1 MTITKKTDN
10 ELLTM
15 ELDGRLDTN
24 TAPALE
30 LEINNSV
37 TSEIKKLVLDFKE
50 LQYISSAG
58 LRVLLAAQ
66 KKMNKQGC
74 MIIKNANEMIMDVFH
89 VTGFI
94 DILTVE

>member
-1 MTITKKTDN
+1 MTITQKTEN

-30 LEINNSV
+30 QEINNSV
-37 TSEIKKLVLDFKE
+37 TSKIKKLVLDFKE

>member
-1 MTITKKTDN
+1 MTITQKTES

>member
-30 LEINNSV
+30 QEINNSV
-37 TSEIKKLVLDFKE
+37 TSEIKKLVLDFKK

-74 MIIKNANEMIMDVFH
+74 MIIKNANEMIMDIFH

>member
-1 MTITKKTDN
+1 MTITQKTEN

>member
-1 MTITKKTDN
+1 MTITQKTEN

-58 LRVLLAAQ
+58 LRVLLATQ

>member
-1 MTITKKTDN
+1 MTITQKTEN

-30 LEINNSV
+30 QEINNSV
-37 TSEIKKLVLDFKE
+37 TSEIKKLVLDFKK

>member
-1 MTITKKTDN
+1 MTITQKTEN
-10 ELLTM
+10 KLLTM

>member
-1 MTITKKTDN
+1 MTITKKAEN
-10 ELLTM
+10 EKIIL
-15 ELDGRLDTN
+15 ELAGRLDTS

-30 LEINNSV
+30 QEIKDSV
-37 TSEIKKLVLDFKE
+37 TGDIRELILDFKE

-66 KKMNKQGC
+66 KRMNKQGG
-74 MIIKNANEMIMDVFH
+74 MVVKNVNDMVMEVFQ

-94 DILTVE
+94 DILTVA

>member
-1 MTITKKTDN
+1 MTITKKTEN

-24 TAPALE
+24 TAPSLE
-30 LEINNSV
+30 QEINNSITEEV
-37 TSEIKKLVLDFKE
+37 KKLVLDFKQ

-58 LRVLLAAQ
+58 LRVLLATQ

-74 MIIKNANEMIMDVFH
+74 MVIKNVNEMIMDVFH

>member
-1 MTITKKTDN
+1 MTITKKTEN

-24 TAPALE
+24 TAPSLE
-30 LEINNSV
+30 QEINNSV
-37 TSEIKKLVLDFKE
+37 TTEIKKLVLDFKK

-66 KKMNKQGC
+66 KKMNKQGS
-74 MIIKNANEMIMDVFH
+74 MVIKNVNEMIMDVFH

>member
-1 MTITKKTDN
+1 MPITKKTEN

-15 ELDGRLDTN
+15 DLDGRLDTN
-24 TAPALE
+24 TAPSLE
-30 LEINNSV
+30 QEINNSITEEV
-37 TSEIKKLVLDFKE
+37 KKLVLDFKQ

-58 LRVLLAAQ
+58 LRVLLATQ

-74 MIIKNANEMIMDVFH
+74 MVIKNVNEMIMDVFH
-89 VTGFI
+89 VTGFV

>member
-1 MTITKKTDN
+1 MTITKKTEN

-24 TAPALE
+24 TAPSLE
-30 LEINNSV
+30 QEINNSITEEV
-37 TSEIKKLVLDFKE
+37 KKLVLDFKQ

-58 LRVLLAAQ
+58 LRVLLATQ

-74 MIIKNANEMIMDVFH
+74 MVIKNVNEMIMDVFH
-89 VTGFI
+89 VTGFV

>member
-1 MTITKKTDN
+1 MTITKKTEN

-24 TAPALE
+24 TAPSLE
-30 LEINNSV
+30 REINNSI
-37 TSEIKKLVLDFKE
+37 TEEMKKLVLDFKQ

-58 LRVLLAAQ
+58 LRVLLATQ
-66 KKMNKQGC
+66 KKMSKQGC
-74 MIIKNANEMIMDVFH
+74 MVIKNVNEMIMDVFH

>member
-1 MTITKKTDN
+1 
-10 ELLTM
+10 M

-30 LEINNSV
+30 QEINNSI
-37 TSEIKKLVLDFKE
+37 TSQIKKLVLDFKE

>member
-24 TAPALE
+24 TAPL
-30 LEINNSV
+30 LDQEINNSV
-37 TSEIKKLVLDFKE
+37 TSEIKKLVLDFKD

-58 LRVLLAAQ
+58 LRILLAAQ

-94 DILTVE
+94 EILTVE

>member
-1 MTITKKTDN
+1 MTITQKTEN

-37 TSEIKKLVLDFKE
+37 TSEIKKLVLDFKK

>member
-1 MTITKKTDN
+1 MTIKKSAEGEKITL
-10 ELLTM
+10 ELA
-15 ELDGRLDTN
+15 GRLDTS
-24 TAPALE
+24 TAPSLE
-30 LEINNSV
+30 QEIKDSV
-37 TSEIKKLVLDFKE
+37 TGEIRELILDFKE

-66 KKMNKQGC
+66 KKMNRQGS
-74 MIIKNANEMIMDVFH
+74 MVVKNANDMVTEVFQ

>member
-1 MTITKKTDN
+1 MTITQKTEN

-30 LEINNSV
+30 QEINNSV

>member
-1 MTITKKTDN
+1 MTIKKKEEGEKITL
-10 ELLTM
+10 EL
-15 ELDGRLDTN
+15 EGRLDTS
-24 TAPALE
+24 TAPSLE
-30 LEINNSV
+30 QEIKDSV
-37 TSEIKKLVLDFKE
+37 TGEIRELILDFRG

-66 KKMNKQGC
+66 KKMNRQGS
-74 MIIKNANEMIMDVFH
+74 MVVKHANDMVLEVFQ

>member
-1 MTITKKTDN
+1 MTITQKTEN

-30 LEINNSV
+30 QEINNSI
-37 TSEIKKLVLDFKE
+37 TSQIKKLVLDFKE

>member
-1 MTITKKTDN
+1 MTITQKTES

-74 MIIKNANEMIMDVFH
+74 MIIKNANEMTMDVFH

>member
-1 MTITKKTDN
+1 MTITKKTEN

-24 TAPALE
+24 TAPSLE
-30 LEINNSV
+30 REINNSITEEV
-37 TSEIKKLVLDFKE
+37 KKLVLDFKQ

-58 LRVLLAAQ
+58 LRVLLATQ

-74 MIIKNANEMIMDVFH
+74 MVIKNVNEMIMDVFH
-89 VTGFI
+89 VTGFV

>member
-1 MTITKKTDN
+1 MTITKKTET

-15 ELDGRLDTN
+15 ELDGRLDTA
-24 TAPALE
+24 TAPSLDQE
-30 LEINNSV
+30 LNSSV
-37 TSEIKKLVLDFKE
+37 TAEVKKLVLDFKQ

-58 LRVLLAAQ
+58 LRVLLSAQ

-74 MIIKNANEMIMDVFH
+74 MVIKNANEMIMDVFH

>member
-1 MTITKKTDN
+1 MTIKKKAEGEKITL
-10 ELLTM
+10 EL
-15 ELDGRLDTN
+15 EGRLDTS
-24 TAPALE
+24 TAPSLE
-30 LEINNSV
+30 QEIKDSV
-37 TSEIKKLVLDFKE
+37 TGEIRELILDFRR

-66 KKMNKQGC
+66 KKMNRQGS
-74 MIIKNANEMIMDVFH
+74 MVVKNANDMVTEVFQ

>member
-1 MTITKKTDN
+1 MTIKKKAEGEKITL
-10 ELLTM
+10 EL
-15 ELDGRLDTN
+15 EGRLDTS
-24 TAPALE
+24 TAPSLE
-30 LEINNSV
+30 QEIKDSV
-37 TSEIKKLVLDFKE
+37 TGEIRELILDFRG

-66 KKMNKQGC
+66 KKMNRQGS
-74 MIIKNANEMIMDVFH
+74 MVVKNANDMVTEVFQ

>member
-24 TAPALE
+24 TAPL
-30 LEINNSV
+30 LNQEINNSV
-37 TSEIKKLVLDFKE
+37 ISEIKKLVLDFKK

-74 MIIKNANEMIMDVFH
+74 MIIKNANEVIMDVFH